1 MYTTSSKTHIL
12 YVEDDVGLARLVQ
25 RRLGRMGYAVDLA
38 ADGEQGLAMVQ
49 HNPYQLLLVDY
60 LLPGIDGLSLI
71 KVLAE
76 TDNLPPAIMVSGAG
90 DLVVAV
96 DAMKLGAEDY
106 VIKEPDS
113 GYLDRLPASIER
125 VVERQRLLMEKA
137 RADKVLQEAKVA
149 AEKANAAKSHF
160 LASVSHDLRQP
171 LCAATLLNSA
181 LARKVEA
188 PELQKIIKDQAAVH
202 ESMLDMLNA
211 LLELSKLESG
221 VTPLKR
227 RDFQVA
233 DLLQHLDEQ
242 FQEQAQEKGLQL
254 RIQTSSSTICSDPSL
269 LERILQNFLS
279 NAIKYTDRG
288 KILVGC
294 RRQQRKLRLEVWD
307 TGTGIPADQ
316 RESIFEAF
324 YQLGNSVSESYT
336 GLGLGLSIVDQLA
349 KLLDHSLD
357 VKSVSGQG
365 SMFAVEVPLAVT
377 VHG

>member
-1 MYTTSSKTHIL
+1 MHATSPKTHIL
-12 YVEDDVGLARLVQ
+12 YVEDDAGLARLVQ
-25 RRLGRMGYAVDLA
+25 RRLGRLGYRVDLA

-71 KVLAE
+71 RALAE
-76 TDNLPPAIMVSGAG
+76 TDNLPPTIMVSGAG

-106 VIKEPDS
+106 VVKEPDS
-113 GYLDRLPASIER
+113 GYLDRLPTSIER
-125 VVERQRLLMEKA
+125 VLDRQRLLMEKA
-137 RADKVLQEAKVA
+137 RADKALQEAKVA
-149 AEKANAAKSHF
+149 AEKANTAKSHF

-171 LCAATLLNSA
+171 LCAATLLNSV
-181 LARKVEA
+181 LSRKVEA

-202 ESMLDMLNA
+202 ESMLEMLNA

-254 RIQTSSSTICSDPSL
+254 RILTSSATIYSDPSL

-294 RRQQRKLRLEVWD
+294 RRRQRKLRLEVWD
-307 TGTGIPADQ
+307 TGTGIPEDQ

-324 YQLGNSVSESYT
+324 YQIGNSVRESYK